1 MQACM
6 AMCLRPCT
14 FVWIIAMFMFWES
27 RIRGLTVQLWVGVAK
42 VSVEQGVL
50 VLQYTIGDGLLSIIR
65 SSGVSTVQGFLMY

>member
-1 MQACM
+1 
-6 AMCLRPCT
+6 
-14 FVWIIAMFMFWES
+14 MFMFWES